1 MSSNVAPTPVE
12 KRATMTTLPN
22 PAAASPRRSIRRL
35 VPVLAVMVLAA
46 ACGKKGDP
54 LPPLRTVPLVTKDL
68 EVRQQGSAMLFE
80 LTYPATTSAGL
91 ILGGIDSLELY
102 RITKP
107 MVGDDPPTAQA
118 AEFEADSEVVRSLRG
133 TELESAIVGNRI
145 QFRLSM
151 ETPDE
156 EPPEASIF
164 AVRTIKGLE
173 SSDFSNRATLVPG
186 PPPEP
191 PTNLELIARPRGV
204 EIRWESGEAEAFD
217 VFRRL
222 ATERGYGPPL
232 MEVPGDKRRIADLR
246 AKYGER
252 YIYSVRA
259 ITGDDPRVESD
270 LASEAEIDYQDTFAP
285 RLPKNVVA
293 LPEQGAIRLRWEP
306 SPDADTVGYFIHRR
320 DVGRVNFVRLN
331 DQPLPSTEYL
341 DRGLASGLEFAYR
354 IQAVDGEGNTSD
366 LSPAVVAATR

>member
-1 MSSNVAPTPVE
+1 MSSNAGPLSHGRPTA
-12 KRATMTTLPN
+12 ATMMT
-22 PAAASPRRSIRRL
+22 IFRRL
-35 VPVLAVMVLAA
+35 APMLAVLVLAA

-54 LPPLRTVPLVTKDL
+54 LPPLRTIPMVTKDL
-68 EVRQQGSAMLFE
+68 EVRQQGSSMLLE
-80 LTYPATTSAGL
+80 LTYPATTSAGMV
-91 ILGGIDSLELY
+91 LGGIDSLELY
-102 RITKP
+102 RIKKP
-107 MVGDDPPTAQA
+107 VLGEQVPTAEA
-118 AEFEADSEVVRSLRG
+118 AEFEADAEVVRTLRG
-133 TELESAIVGNRI
+133 TELESAIVGDRI

-151 ETPDE
+151 DAPDPE
-156 EPPEASIF
+156 NPEASIF
-164 AVRTIKGLE
+164 AVRTVKGPE
-173 SSDFSNRATLVPG
+173 SSDFSNRSTLVPA
-186 PPPEP
+186 EP
-191 PTNLELIARPRGV
+191 PTPPTDLQLIARRGGV
-204 EIRWESGEAEAFD
+204 ELRWQSGDAEGFD

-232 MEVPGDKRRIADLR
+232 RSVPGDKRQVTDVR

-259 ITGDDPRVESD
+259 ITGEEPRVESD

-293 LPEQGAIRLRWEP
+293 LPERGAIRLRWEP
-306 SPDADTVGYFIHRR
+306 SPDVDTAGYFIHRR

-331 DQPLPSTEYL
+331 DQPLPATEYL

-354 IQAVDGEGNTSD
+354 IQAVDGEGNTSE